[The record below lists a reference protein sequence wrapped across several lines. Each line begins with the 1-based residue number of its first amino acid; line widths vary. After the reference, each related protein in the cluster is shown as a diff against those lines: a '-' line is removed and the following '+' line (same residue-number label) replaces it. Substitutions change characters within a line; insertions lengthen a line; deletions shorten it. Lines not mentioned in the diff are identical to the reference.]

1 MLLANKQVAME
12 IGMVKGKKQPKP
24 FVYRIH
30 DNPDPDKMLNFS
42 TIAHRFGYKVK
53 IKGKRSAMKN
63 SLNKMLS
70 QGNGRPEENLLS
82 SLAIRSIAKAVYST
96 VNVGHYGLAFDY
108 YTHFTSPIR
117 RYPDLQIQR
126 IIKDDLRGRLD
137 KGGRIGKYSSIL
149 QHVGEQSSAMEQ
161 RATEAEREAV
171 KLKKAEYML
180 EHVGEEY
187 DGVIS
192 GVTGWGFYV
201 ELQNTVEGLVH
212 IMTLKDDYYN
222 FDEENYRLVGE
233 QHGRVFRLGEPVRV
247 RVRNAE
253 PANRTIDFTYVEKET
268 ETE

>member
-1 MLLANKQVAME
+1 MREAIQMKSQVVAE
-12 IGMVKGKKQPKP
+12 IVEKLQKSS
-24 FVYRIH
+24 
-30 DNPDPDKMLNFS
+30 S
-42 TIAHRFGYKVK
+42 TIVVDYKGLTVEEVTELRK
-53 IKGKRSAMKN
+53 
-63 SLNKMLS
+63 KM
-70 QGNGRPEENLLS
+70 
-82 SLAIRSIAKAVYST
+82 
-96 VNVGHYGLAFDY
+96 
-108 YTHFTSPIR
+108 
-117 RYPDLQIQR
+117 
-126 IIKDDLRGRLD
+126 
-137 KGGRIGKYSSIL
+137 
-149 QHVGEQSSAMEQ
+149 
-161 RATEAEREAV
+161 REAGV
-171 KLKKAEYML
+171 EYML

-201 ELQNTVEGLVH
+201 ELPNTVEGLVH